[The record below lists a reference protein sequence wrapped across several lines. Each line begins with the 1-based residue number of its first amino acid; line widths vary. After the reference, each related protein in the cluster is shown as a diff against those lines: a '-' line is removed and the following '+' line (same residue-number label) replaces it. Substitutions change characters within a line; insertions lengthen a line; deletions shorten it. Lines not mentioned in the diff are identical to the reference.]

1 MSLLHYARFINVHAA
16 AVVACF
22 FDRDPRSEGL
32 TARPHGRVE
41 VCVVLTKLTLA
52 LCVSVSA
59 LMPAYLTMAIITLA
73 AFVFMYS
80 YLKYL
85 PNYNQSVNRANVMF
99 ASVFCWATLCML
111 LAHFRG
117 RPEVRLLRVSVHACL
132 LKPVNSYV
140 SLLWRGTIAS
150 VKRTCAA
157 TSTLAAASS

>member
-1 MSLLHYARFINVHAA
+1 MPNICVI

-59 LMPAYLTMAIITLA
+59 LMPAFLTMTIITVA

-80 YLKYL
+80 YLNYL

-117 RPEVRLLRVSVHACL
+117 RPEVRLPCDVTYSCDKHWLSI
-132 LKPVNSYV
+132 
-140 SLLWRGTIAS
+140 T
-150 VKRTCAA
+150 
-157 TSTLAAASS
+157 